1 MKSCI
6 YIGNIMHMRLA
17 PKKHKFNYKVFSLF
31 LDLDF
36 IDKNKTHFKL
46 LKLNK
51 FGLLSFFN
59 KDHGSRTQN
68 KLKPWVNSLLLK
80 HNLPKANKIF
90 LLSFPRILG
99 FGFNPLS
106 VYFCYNNKI
115 LKSIIYEVKNTFG
128 DQVPYVF
135 EAKSDNDG
143 TIRHSQKKEMYVSPF
158 IDMNQNYHFS
168 IHPPDKKIAIRIKE
182 EGDNGN
188 ILIATQT
195 AVMRELTD
203 FNLFLILISYPLMGV
218 KVILAIH
225 WHALRLFF
233 KGLRFYSY
241 SDYISSKYRY
251 KKGVNK

>member
-17 PKKHKFNYKVFSLF
+17 PKKHKFNYRVFSLF

-36 IDKNKTHFKL
+36 IDNNTNSYKF
-46 LKLNK
+46 LKLNR

-59 KDHGSRTQN
+59 KDHASRTNN
-68 KLKPWVNSLLLK
+68 KIKPWVNSLLTK
-80 HNLPKANKIF
+80 NNLPKADKIF

-106 VYFCYNNKI
+106 VYFCYNKKC
-115 LKSIIYEVKNTFG
+115 LQSIIYEVKNTFG
-128 DQVPYVF
+128 DQIPYVF
-135 EAKSDNDG
+135 RAKIGKDG
-143 TIRHSQKKEMYVSPF
+143 AIRHSQKKEMYVSPF
-158 IDMNQNYHFS
+158 IDMNQTYHFS
-168 IHPPDKKIAIRIKE
+168 IHPPDKKLAIRIKE
-182 EGDNGN
+182 DGFNGN

-195 AVMRELTD
+195 AVSKDLTD
-203 FNLFLILISYPLMGV
+203 FNLFITLMSYPLMGF

-241 SDYISSKYRY
+241 SEW
-251 KKGVNK
+251 VNNK